1 VLFRSVRSV
10 EDTVRN
16 LKTAARYLER
26 THSSPGHKVE
36 VRVQIS
42 VEPELEAVVKV
53 KNGKPVL
60 DADGNP
66 EMEMVPVKPAK
77 SLVKF
82 LGHEPWILGRRVSMV
97 QAQAGEPAEPVQL
110 AEHKHRKRTVA
121 GHRKTA
127 LRRAVVRPV
136 ITPHEPQFCRYGR
149 ARGSWCFC

>member
-1 VLFRSVRSV
+1 VSVPVRSV

-42 VEPELEAVVKV
+42 VEPELE
-53 KNGKPVL
+53 PVL
-60 DADGNP
+60 KDG
-66 EMEMVPVKPAK
+66 ETVHDEHGQIVMQPVRPAK

-110 AEHKHRKRTVA
+110 AGHKHRKRTVA